1 MYTDQELKW
10 MLEEAYG
17 QFARPDFIDNDPI
30 KIPKRF
36 SSKEDIE
43 IAGFLTATIAWGQ
56 RISIIKSANRLM
68 ALMDEAPHD
77 FIVNHEAKDRK
88 RFKGFVHRTFNA
100 DDAMFF
106 MASLQHI
113 YTKKQGLES
122 AFSSPEATSNFE
134 RLSRFHELFFS
145 IEHLD
150 RSKKH
155 VSNPVK
161 GSSAKRL
168 NMFLRWMVRSSKEG
182 IDFGIWKSIS
192 ASELM
197 IPLDVH
203 TGNVARKLGLLTRKQ
218 DDWKAVNELT
228 QRLTNFDANDPV
240 RYDLALFGMGVNGAP
255 LPSL

>member
-10 MLEEAYG
+10 TLEEAYG
-17 QFARPDFIDNDPI
+17 QFAQPDFIDNDPI
-30 KIPKRF
+30 QIPRRF
-36 SSKEDIE
+36 SVKEDIE
-43 IAGFLTATIAWGQ
+43 ISGFLTATIAWGQ
-56 RISIIKSANRLM
+56 RVSIIKSANRLM

-100 DDAMFF
+100 DDVTFF

-113 YTKKQGLES
+113 YHEKQGLER
-122 AFSSPEATSNFE
+122 AFSSTEATSNFE

-150 RSKKH
+150 RTKKH
-155 VSNPVK
+155 VSNPEK

-168 NMFLRWMVRSSKEG
+168 NMFLRWMVRSPKEG
-182 IDFGIWKSIS
+182 IDFGIWRCIPP
-192 ASELM
+192 SELM

-218 DDWKAVNELT
+218 DDWKAVDELT
-228 QRLTNFDANDPV
+228 KRLRRFDVIDPV
-240 RYDLALFGMGVNGAP
+240 RYDLALFGIGVNGAK
-255 LPSL
+255 LPKL

>member
-1 MYTDQELKW
+1 
-10 MLEEAYG
+10 
-17 QFARPDFIDNDPI
+17 
-30 KIPKRF
+30 
-36 SSKEDIE
+36 
-43 IAGFLTATIAWGQ
+43 
-56 RISIIKSANRLM
+56 
-68 ALMDEAPHD
+68 
-77 FIVNHEAKDRK
+77 
-88 RFKGFVHRTFNA
+88 
-100 DDAMFF
+100 MFF